1 MKKENGDTGF
11 QETSFSLQQG
21 ICISVIASE
30 CACYGFAI
38 SAGSLKNAVQAGSK
52 GYTFTGQRMFGVRQ
66 NCVVRFSGAG
76 DCPEGSEHGC
86 QNGDD
91 KIKSSHGIFRYNATT
106 VFPRHGQA
114 YSR

>member
-52 GYTFTGQRMFGVRQ
+52 GYTFACQRTFGVRQ
-66 NCVVRFSGAG
+66 NRVALFSSGHETARS
-76 DCPEGSEHGC
+76 SEHGC

-91 KIKSSHGIFRYNATT
+91 KIKLSHGIFRYNAIA
-106 VFPRHGQA
+106 VFGHHGLA